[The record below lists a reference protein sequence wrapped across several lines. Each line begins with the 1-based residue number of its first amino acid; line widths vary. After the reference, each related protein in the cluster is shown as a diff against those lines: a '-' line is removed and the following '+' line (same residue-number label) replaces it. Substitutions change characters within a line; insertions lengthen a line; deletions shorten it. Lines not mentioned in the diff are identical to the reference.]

1 VKPPSSPAR
10 AGFKTA
16 IVRLKPD
23 ATNGCETASSHTDP
37 APLARLALVV
47 GLLALAPLHA
57 ARPASV
63 PTTGPQSATARRI
76 VAIADVHGAAEGLTA
91 TLVRAGLI
99 DAKQRWTGG
108 KTTFVQTG
116 DLMDR
121 GAGVRAALDLLMA
134 LEPQA
139 AAAGGRVQVLLGNHE
154 VMNLIADTRDATPEI
169 FRSFAD
175 ADSESRRER
184 AFQAASRLRR
194 GAQLDKT
201 AWLAAHPIGYV
212 EYRDALKPNGRYGR
226 WLRSKPILA
235 EIDGNVFM
243 HAGVNAE
250 FSTESLDDISR
261 RARRE
266 VTAWDDGVR
275 WLEQQKLVLPF
286 STIVEIVEAA
296 RAQLVQFSA
305 YHKEGTLTEDHIRA
319 ARLLQPLAE
328 VGASSLLHPDG
339 PLWFRGFSAWTDE
352 EGAPR
357 MAALLQKF
365 RVTRFVTGHTPQ
377 PSGRITKRFGGT
389 LFLIDTGMLGGR
401 FYPAGRASAL
411 EIVGDTVKAIYE
423 DGTESLVPHP

>member
-1 VKPPSSPAR
+1 LPGRRVVVLL
-10 AGFKTA
+10 
-16 IVRLKPD
+16 VRL
-23 ATNGCETASSHTDP
+23 A
-37 APLARLALVV
+37 VV
-47 GLLALAPLHA
+47 GTLLALTPLDAAP
-57 ARPASV
+57 PAVRVLS
-63 PTTGPQSATARRI
+63 TAPQSPTARRI
-76 VAIADVHGAAEGLTA
+76 VAVGDVHGSAGGLTA
-91 TLVRAGLI
+91 ILARAGLI

-121 GAGVRAALDLLMA
+121 GAGVRTALDLLMA

-154 VMNLIADTRDATPEI
+154 VMNLLADTRDATPEI
-169 FRSFAD
+169 FHSFAD
-175 ADSESRRER
+175 GDSESRRER
-184 AFQAASRLRR
+184 AFQAASRLSP
-194 GAQLDKT
+194 GAGLDKA

-235 EIDGNVFM
+235 EIDGIVFM

-266 VTAWDDGVR
+266 LAAWDEGVR
-275 WLEQQKLVLPF
+275 WVEQQKLVLPF
-286 STIVEIVEAA
+286 STIVEILEAA
-296 RAQLVQFSA
+296 RAQLTQFSA
-305 YHKEGTLTEDHIRA
+305 YQKEGTLTEDHIRA
-319 ARLLQPLAE
+319 ARLLLPLTE

-352 EGAPR
+352 QGAPR
-357 MAALLQKF
+357 MAALLQKL

-377 PSGRITKRFGGT
+377 PSGRITNRFGGA
-389 LFLIDTGMLGGR
+389 LFLIDTGMLGGK
-401 FYPAGRASAL
+401 FYPGGRASAL

-423 DGTESLVPHP
+423 DGIQSLIPNP